1 MSDKEAL
8 KIFSR
13 QPVSLE
19 MIDFLV
25 STTNSIIQ
33 VKKSSTSTSSSNTC
47 RVKTISLTEF
57 IKNLINYSNVQT
69 PTLMS
74 TLYYLNKLRNH
85 LPANAVGMETTRH
98 RIFLSCLIL
107 AAKSLND
114 SSPLNKHWT
123 KYTNGLLN
131 LYEINLAEREL
142 INLLNWNLKINESN
156 MILLLQPF
164 LLPIKQQLILKHK
177 ELSIK
182 KLNYYKLSYKPNSS
196 TSSSLASASQSSSSI
211 NSYNSN
217 YSLSSSNSNYSLI
230 SNTSSTSSYSDERIP
245 LSNKSINNLPSL
257 PILSKKMDDKQLQ
270 QQYQYQSYS
279 QYQTQYQQPYPQ
291 NHPQY
296 QQQQHQKSKP
306 IIKRKRSM
314 MNYLNN
320 SRIIN

>member
-33 VKKSSTSTSSSNTC
+33 VKKSPKSSSSIISNTNTT
-47 RVKTISLTEF
+47 KIISNPIISLTDF

-74 TLYYLNKLRNH
+74 TLYYLNKLRNF

-98 RIFLSCLIL
+98 RIFLSCLII
-107 AAKSLND
+107 AAKNLND

-142 INLLNWNLKINESN
+142 IDILNWNLKINEYEL
-156 MILLLQPF
+156 ILVLQPF
-164 LLPIKQQLILKHK
+164 LLPIKQQLINQQQIN
-177 ELSIK
+177 SFK
-182 KLNYYKLSYKPNSS
+182 KLNYYKLSHKNYKNSNN
-196 TSSSLASASQSSSSI
+196 SI
-211 NSYNSN
+211 NSSYSTASSN
-217 YSLSSSNSNYSLI
+217 YSLSSINSSITN
-230 SNTSSTSSYSDERIP
+230 NSDYDYQERIP
-245 LSNKSINNLPSL
+245 LANKSLNNLPT
-257 PILSKKMDDKQLQ
+257 LSNNSEKIV
-270 QQYQYQSYS
+270 
-279 QYQTQYQQPYPQ
+279 
-291 NHPQY
+291 
-296 QQQQHQKSKP
+296 P
-306 IIKRKRSM
+306 IIKKKRSM